1 VKADMAHILVVDDSP
16 SILKMFTDLLLKKG
30 YLVTAC
36 ESGEDAI
43 KKFLSEDFDLVLTDI
58 MLPGMSGLN
67 LLKLMKESKPYVDVI
82 VISGNTSSFT
92 TIKALR
98 YGAYDYLVKPI
109 DDEAILYNVVGRT
122 LEKKGLQQQNERLIA
137 DLSIKNRELQNTLDM
152 MRTANSLCSLIS
164 STLEIGDILRIL
176 VEKAVEQLN
185 AHKGYLLLLDKK
197 GDHFFMKFS
206 VGVNHATAKKFKLRN
221 DQGLSGLVASKN
233 RPLRLDIEQT
243 PKFAKYIKEE
253 DVNGDL
259 FNVSGSISFPLR
271 VRDRVVGVVNICGQK
286 DEKPFTDTQFEFI
299 AILANHAA
307 TALDTAGQVY
317 MMKKSA

>member
-1 VKADMAHILVVDDSP
+1 MREKFMKTDTPHILVVDDSP
-16 SILKMFTDLLLKKG
+16 SILKMFSDLLVKKG

-36 ESGEDAI
+36 ENGEDAI
-43 KKFLSEDFDLVLTDI
+43 KKFLGEDFDLVLTDI

-67 LLKLMKESKPYVDVI
+67 LLKLMKESKPHVDVV

-98 YGAYDYLVKPI
+98 YGAYDYLIKPI
-109 DDEAILYNVVGRT
+109 DDESILYNVVGRT
-122 LEKKGLQQQNERLIA
+122 LEKKGLKQQNERLIA
-137 DLSIKNRELQNTLDM
+137 DLSIKNRELQDSLNM

-185 AHKGYLLLLDKK
+185 ANKGYLLLLDKT

-206 VGVNHATAKKFKLRN
+206 VGVNHSTAKRFKLRN
-221 DQGLSGLVASKN
+221 DQGISGLVASKN
-233 RPLRLDIEQT
+233 KPLRLDIEQT
-243 PKFAKYIKEE
+243 PKFAEYIKEE

-259 FNVSGSISFPLR
+259 FSMPG
-271 VRDRVVGVVNICGQK
+271 
-286 DEKPFTDTQFEFI
+286 
-299 AILANHAA
+299 
-307 TALDTAGQVY
+307 
-317 MMKKSA
+317 